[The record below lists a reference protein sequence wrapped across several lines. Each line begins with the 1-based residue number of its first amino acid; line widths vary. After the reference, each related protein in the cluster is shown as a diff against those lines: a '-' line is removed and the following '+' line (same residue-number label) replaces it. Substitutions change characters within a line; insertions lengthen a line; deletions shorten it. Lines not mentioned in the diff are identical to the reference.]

1 MEEMLRRNQKGITLL
16 ALVITVVIM
25 LILAAIGIKLAI
37 GDNGILNNTKQANE
51 DTKESYV
58 KEIIHTSYNAILID
72 YEISRRYSNRILG
85 RRNSRKR

>member
-25 LILAAIGIKLAI
+25 LILAAIGIKIAI
-37 GDNGILNNTKQANE
+37 GDNGILNNTKQSNE

-58 KEIIHTSYNAILID
+58 KEVIHTSYNAILID
-72 YEISRRYSNRILG
+72 YEISRRHSNRILG